1 MELAKESDEKT
12 ESQVFSWGEAEP
24 SPLRVSHKFIRN
36 GLGMNPKILMNPMKN
51 RGIRGTGGDQ
61 ME

>member
-24 SPLRVSHKFIRN
+24 SPLRFPSQW
-36 GLGMNPKILMNPMKN
+36 
-51 RGIRGTGGDQ
+51 RGAFLAGG
-61 ME
+61 EVLS

>member
-24 SPLRVSHKFIRN
+24 SPLRVSHKIIRN
-36 GLGMNPKILMNPMKN
+36 GLGMNPKILMNPMETGESN
-51 RGIRGTGGDQ
+51 GI
-61 ME
+61 